1 MSEELKKIFEKK
13 GTKKISLNV
22 NKELLEIV
30 DDMAKVFEMNRSQII
45 FTLLKFGIKE
55 QVSMTEDMWNLW
67 LKKEKFPNKKEIIQK
82 KLKELKSFK
91 KKWDIENLLD

>member
-1 MSEELKKIFEKK
+1 MSEQLRKIFEKK
-13 GTKKISLNV
+13 GTKKISLNM

-45 FTLLKFGIKE
+45 FTLLKFGVKE
-55 QVSMTEDMWNLW
+55 QVSITEDMWNLW
-67 LKKEKFPNKKEIIQK
+67 LKKERFPNKKGIIQK

-91 KKWDIENLLD
+91 DKWDIENILD